1 MSTDK
6 EAFIVGAARTAIG
19 GFGGT
24 LKGEAPA
31 TLGAFATS
39 EAVKRSGVDPKTVQS
54 NVVGHVIRTEA
65 RDAYI
70 SRRVA
75 LDGGLPI
82 SAQSLTLNRLC
93 GSGLEAAVMAT
104 RQLWLGEANVAVA
117 GGTESMSRAGHLVTT
132 SRWGQPMG
140 DCVMQDELTTT
151 LSDPFKGNHMGIT
164 AENLAEKYEVSRE
177 AQDAFAAESQRRAA
191 HAIEQ
196 GYFKEQIAPYT
207 IKNRKGDIVFDTD
220 EHVRGQ
226 TTAEGL
232 AGLRPVFK
240 KDGGTVTAGNAS
252 GINDGSGMLVFA
264 NADEVKNQK
273 LAPMARVVAYGH
285 CGVDPDYMGIG
296 PVGATENALAKSGL
310 KLGDMDVIESN
321 EAFAA
326 QALSVAGQLGLPED
340 KTNPNGGAIALGHP
354 VGASG
359 AIILI
364 KAIYEMHRIG
374 GQYALATM
382 CIGGGQGIAMIVE
395 KA

>member
-1 MSTDK
+1 MQGLKD
-6 EAFIVGAARTAIG
+6 AYIVGAARTAIG

-24 LKGEAPA
+24 LKGESPA
-31 TLGAFATS
+31 TLGAFATA
-39 EAVKRSGVDPKTVQS
+39 EAGKRSGVNAEKIQS

-70 SRRVA
+70 SRRCA

-82 SAQSLTLNRLC
+82 SVQSLTLNRLC
-93 GSGLEAAVMAT
+93 GSGLEAIVMAT
-104 RQLWLGEANVAVA
+104 RQVWLGEAGVVVA
-117 GGTESMSRAGHLVTT
+117 GGTESMSRAGHLATT

-140 DCVMQDELTTT
+140 EVVMQDELTTT
-151 LSDPFKGNHMGIT
+151 LSDPFKGSHMGVT
-164 AENLAEKYEVSRE
+164 AENLAEKYNISRE
-177 AQDAFAAESQRRAA
+177 AQDILAAESQRRAA

-220 EHVRGQ
+220 EHPRA
-226 TTAEGL
+226 TSTEKL

-252 GINDGSGMLVFA
+252 GINDGAGMVVV
-264 NADEVKNQK
+264 ADGDQVKSQK
-273 LAPMARVVAYGH
+273 LDPMAKIIAYGH

-296 PVGATENALAKSGL
+296 PVGATENALQKAGL
-310 KLGDMDVIESN
+310 SLSDLDVIESN

-326 QALSVAGQLGLPED
+326 QALSVAQELGLPDE

-364 KAIYEMHRIG
+364 KAIYELHRTG
-374 GQYALATM
+374 GRYGLATM
-382 CIGGGQGIAMIVE
+382 CIGGGQGIALVVE
-395 KA
+395 KT

>member
-1 MSTDK
+1 MSNLQD
-6 EAFIVGAARTAIG
+6 AYIVGAARTAIG

-24 LKGEAPA
+24 LKGESPA
-31 TLGAFATS
+31 ALGAFATA
-39 EAVKRSGVDPKTVQS
+39 EAVKRSAVDVETVQS

-70 SRRVA
+70 SRRCA

-93 GSGLEAAVMAT
+93 GSGLEAIVMAT
-104 RQLWLGEANVAVA
+104 RQVWLGEAGVAVA
-117 GGTESMSRAGHLVTT
+117 GGTESMSRAGHLATS

-140 DCVMQDELTTT
+140 DVLMQDELTTT
-151 LSDPFKGNHMGIT
+151 LSDPFKSVHMGIT
-164 AENLAEKYEVSRE
+164 AENLAEKYNISRE
-177 AQDAFAAESQRRAA
+177 AQDALAAESQRRAA

-220 EHVRGQ
+220 EHPRATSVDKLQ
-226 TTAEGL
+226 GL
-232 AGLRPVFK
+232 KPVFK
-240 KDGGTVTAGNAS
+240 KEAGTVTAGNAS
-252 GINDGSGMLVFA
+252 GINDGAGMVVVA
-264 NADEVKNQK
+264 SAEQVKNQK
-273 LAPMARVVAYGH
+273 LDSMAKIVAYGH

-296 PVGATENALAKSGL
+296 PVGATQNALQKAGL
-310 KLGDMDVIESN
+310 SLSDIDVIESN

-326 QALSVAGQLGLPED
+326 QALSVAQELGFPDD

-364 KAIYEMHRIG
+364 KAMYELHRTG
-374 GQYALATM
+374 GRYGLATM
-382 CIGGGQGIAMIVE
+382 CIGGGQGIALVIE
-395 KA
+395 KT

>member
-1 MSTDK
+1 MQGLKD
-6 EAFIVGAARTAIG
+6 AYIVGAARTAIG

-24 LKGEAPA
+24 LKGESPA
-31 TLGAFATS
+31 ALGAFATA
-39 EAVKRSGVDPKTVQS
+39 EAVKRSGVSAESIQS

-70 SRRVA
+70 SRRCA

-93 GSGLEAAVMAT
+93 GSGLEAIVMAT
-104 RQLWLGEANVAVA
+104 RQVWLGEAGVAVA
-117 GGTESMSRAGHLVTT
+117 GGTESMSRAGHLATS

-140 DCVMQDELTTT
+140 DVMMQDELTTT
-151 LSDPFKGNHMGIT
+151 LSDPFKGNHMGVT
-164 AENLAEKYEVSRE
+164 AENLAEKYSISRE
-177 AQDAFAAESQRRAA
+177 SQDAFAAESQRRAA

-196 GYFKEQIAPYT
+196 GYFKDQIAPYT

-220 EHVRGQ
+220 EHPRATSVEKLQ
-226 TTAEGL
+226 GL
-232 AGLRPVFK
+232 KPVFK
-240 KDGGTVTAGNAS
+240 KDAGTVTAGNAS
-252 GINDGSGMLVFA
+252 GINDGAGMVVVASG
-264 NADEVKNQK
+264 DQVKGQK
-273 LAPMARVVAYGH
+273 LDTMAKIVAYGH

-296 PVGATENALAKSGL
+296 PVGATQNALQTSGL
-310 KLGDMDVIESN
+310 SLADMDVIESN

-326 QALSVAGQLGLPED
+326 QALSVAQELGLPED

-364 KAIYEMHRIG
+364 KAIYELHRTG
-374 GQYALATM
+374 GRYGLATM
-382 CIGGGQGIAMIVE
+382 CIGGGQGIALIIE
-395 KA
+395 KT

>member
-1 MSTDK
+1 MSNLQD
-6 EAFIVGAARTAIG
+6 AYIVGAARTAIG

-24 LKGEAPA
+24 LKGESPA
-31 TLGAFATS
+31 ALGAFATA
-39 EAVKRSGVDPKTVQS
+39 EAVKRSAVDVETVQS

-70 SRRVA
+70 SRRCA

-93 GSGLEAAVMAT
+93 GSGLEAIVMAT
-104 RQLWLGEANVAVA
+104 RQVWLGEAGVAVA
-117 GGTESMSRAGHLVTT
+117 GGTESMSRAGHLATS

-140 DCVMQDELTTT
+140 DVLMQDELTTT
-151 LSDPFKGNHMGIT
+151 LSDPFKSVHMGIT
-164 AENLAEKYEVSRE
+164 AENLAEKYNISRE
-177 AQDAFAAESQRRAA
+177 AQDALAAESQRRAA

-220 EHVRGQ
+220 EHPRATSVDKLQ
-226 TTAEGL
+226 GL
-232 AGLRPVFK
+232 KPVFK
-240 KDGGTVTAGNAS
+240 KEAGTVTAGNAS
-252 GINDGSGMLVFA
+252 GINDGAGMVVVA
-264 NADEVKNQK
+264 SAEQVKNQK
-273 LAPMARVVAYGH
+273 LDSMAKIVAYGH

-296 PVGATENALAKSGL
+296 PVGATQNALQKAGL
-310 KLGDMDVIESN
+310 SLSDIDVIESN

-326 QALSVAGQLGLPED
+326 QALSVAQELGLPDD

-364 KAIYEMHRIG
+364 KAMYELHRTG
-374 GQYALATM
+374 GRYGLATM
-382 CIGGGQGIAMIVE
+382 CIGGGQGIALVIE
-395 KA
+395 KT